1 MTYIIS
7 VSLYYTVYFSEIN
20 ITPSTLSCTFLMLYI
35 DSHIIYN
42 LLVSLN
48 RACFC
53 FSHHVIGKAF
63 RFFLPIILLIGMY
76 KHFIYNALVIILGL
90 CLLFCY
96 VISMSCIILL
106 IIILHHSLLY
116 YVRQIFS
123 GVTPTKFCNRH
134 VQTP

>member
-7 VSLYYTVYFSEIN
+7 VSLYYKVYFSKIN
-20 ITPSTLSCTFLMLYI
+20 ITLSTLSCTFLMLYL

-48 RACFC
+48 IACFC

-63 RFFLPIILLIGMY
+63 RFLLPIILLIGKY
-76 KHFIYNALVIILGL
+76 KHFKYNALVIILGL

-96 VISMSCIILL
+96 MISMSSVILL
-106 IIILHHSLLY
+106 IIFLHYSLLY

-134 VQTP
+134 LQAP